1 MDAIWFG
8 CIPVLIADHYVP
20 PLPDLIEWENIV
32 VVVPEAQ
39 ASSHTYTY
47 PVTHRAGWCGK
58 ALGCDT
64 SM

>member
-20 PLPDLIEWENIV
+20 PLPDLIEWENIA

-39 ASSHTYTY
+39 ASSHICTCTCIY
-47 PVTHRAGWCGK
+47 PVTLIELGGWVW
-58 ALGCDT
+58 
-64 SM
+64 